1 MTKLCPFMRLVCL
14 EKSYFVV
21 CRREPFFKNWKPC
34 SLQEYLDDTPVG
46 NDFLTRKDVEKKCPE
61 HFKFEEVM
69 EKTKALES
77 IISEN
82 YQKKKFSIEGDMG
95 AKENTAFQAVVTSDG
110 RVKLL
115 RGEWKT
121 SN

>member
-1 MTKLCPFMRLVCL
+1 MNFACGKNNYTILCNKDGSFWNC
-14 EKSYFVV
+14 
-21 CRREPFFKNWKPC
+21 KPC
-34 SLQEYLDDTPVG
+34 SLIVYLWDTPVG
-46 NDFLTRKDVEKKCPE
+46 NDFLTRKDVEKECPE

-82 YQKKKFSIEGDMG
+82 YQKKKFSIEGDIG
-95 AKENTAFQAVVTSDG
+95 AKEHCAFQAVVTSDG

-115 RGEWKT
+115 RGEGV
-121 SN
+121 

>member
-1 MTKLCPFMRLVCL
+1 MRITFTENYSLILCTKNKMFY
-14 EKSYFVV
+14 EGW
-21 CRREPFFKNWKPC
+21 NPC
-34 SLQEYLDDTPVG
+34 SLVVYLEDVPVG
-46 NDFLTRKDVEKKCPE
+46 NDFLTRKDVEKKCPK

-69 EKTKALES
+69 EKTKSLER

-82 YQKKKFSIEGDMG
+82 LQKGKYSIEKDME

-115 RGEWKT
+115 RGEGV
-121 SN
+121 